1 MAMTKAEL
9 VDIICE
15 KTGVTRQESGEF
27 LKQVFAIMKETLEKS
42 EKIRISG
49 FWNFVVR
56 EKKPRKGRNPKTRI
70 EAERER
76 IMPYTAAKLK

>member
-27 LKQVFAIMKETLEKS
+27 LKQVFAIMKETLEKG
-42 EKIRISG
+42 EKI
-49 FWNFVVR
+49 
-56 EKKPRKGRNPKTRI
+56 KKTMIQGLSLSFIAGQSTNN
-70 EAERER
+70 
-76 IMPYTAAKLK
+76 